1 MPIKGKPVEKTVSFK
16 STPDLRKWFEANHQ
30 KCDGIWLRIFKK
42 KSGKASVNYAEAL
55 DEALCF
61 GWIDGLKMPKDKLSW
76 LQRFTP
82 RRAKSKWSKINTGH
96 VARLIDA
103 GRMHSAGHAAIAAAK
118 ADGRWDA
125 AYDSPSRAT
134 VPEDFLALLRKNK
147 KAMEFFE
154 TLNKVNR
161 YSIAYR
167 LQIAK
172 TPETK
177 KKWTEKILA
186 MLERGEAFH

>member
-1 MPIKGKPVEKTVSFK
+1 MRWISV
-16 STPDLRKWFEANHQ
+16 ANIQ
-30 KCDGIWLRIFKK
+30 EGI
-42 KSGKASVNYAEAL
+42 GKASVNYAEAL

-61 GWIDGLKMPKDKLSW
+61 GWIDGLKLPRDESSW
-76 LQRFTP
+76 MQRFTP

-96 VARLIDA
+96 VARLIES
-103 GRMHSAGHAAIAAAK
+103 GKMHAAGHAAIESAK
-118 ADGRWDA
+118 ADGRWAA

-134 VPEDFLALLRKNK
+134 VPEAFLAALRKNK
-147 KAMEFFE
+147 TALQFFE
-154 TLNKVNR
+154 TLSKANR

-177 KKWTEKILA
+177 RKWREKILA
-186 MLERGEAFH
+186 MLERGESFH